1 MKKLFLLVALAG
13 SFFSASAQI
22 EPMRTRYGIALEA
35 GLPVG
40 KAGDVYDLAIGG
52 SLFLEYPVSP
62 SFNVTGSA
70 GYTNLTIKE
79 EVSWLGDNPSF
90 VPLKVGGKLSFLNN
104 FFAQAEVG
112 AAIAATEGRST
123 AAIIAP
129 GVGLSY
135 PVSGRTNFEA
145 GVRYESWTADGG
157 SVDQVA
163 FRAALKF

>member
-1 MKKLFLLVALAG
+1 MKKLFLLIAMSGV
-13 SFFSASAQI
+13 FFSASAQI

-40 KAGDVYDLAIGG
+40 KTGDIYDLAIGG
-52 SLFLEYPVSP
+52 SLFLDYPVSP
-62 SFNVTGSA
+62 TFNVTGSA
-70 GYTNLTIKE
+70 GFTNLTIKE
-79 EVSWLGDNPSF
+79 EVTWAGDNPNF
-90 VPLKVGGKLSFLNN
+90 VPLKVGAKLSFLNN

-112 AAIAATEGRST
+112 AAVAVSGNRST

-145 GVRYESWTADGG
+145 GVRYESWAADGG
-157 SVDQVA
+157 SIDQVA
-163 FRAALKF
+163 FKAALKF